1 MAKENFNII
10 ITGVGGQGLITL
22 ISIINEAAFIEGN
35 DVRSSE
41 LRGLSQR
48 QGAVETQI
56 RFGKKV
62 YSPLIVNGQA
72 DLIMSLELLE
82 GLRVAPRVGKQ
93 AKILI
98 NKYFLSFEGSPTE
111 KEALEILE
119 GYKKNLH
126 LISASEIC
134 KKELQN
140 EVVSS
145 VYLLGYAI
153 FKEMI
158 PLKSESVLK
167 AIEKVIPQKY
177 LELNKRAFNLAND

>member
-35 DVRSSE
+35 DIRSSE

-48 QGAVETQI
+48 QGAVETHI

-62 YSPLIVNGQA
+62 YSPLVVNGQA
-72 DLIMSLELLE
+72 DLLMSLELLE
-82 GLRVAPRVGKQ
+82 CLRAIPRIGKQ
-93 AKILI
+93 TNILV
-98 NKYFLSFEGSPTE
+98 NKYFLSFEGSPME
-111 KEALEILE
+111 KEVLEVLG

-145 VYLLGYAI
+145 VYLLGYAVS
-153 FKEMI
+153 KKLL
-158 PLKSESVLK
+158 PLKSSSVLK
-167 AIEKVIPQKY
+167 AIERVIPQKIFRI
-177 LELNKRAFNLAND
+177 E